1 MPTEKHTRI
10 SQQEREVIELAHRNG
25 VLRSRDLAELGIP
38 RSTLSRLV
46 EKGAL
51 QRISR
56 GLYRVIEVEG
66 TEHQTLAEV
75 AKAHPR
81 AVVCL
86 LSALLFHDLTTQL
99 PRRVW
104 IAVENKT
111 WAPRQ
116 GSVKLEV
123 VWLTG
128 AAFSEGIELHD
139 VGGVPVKVYSPAK
152 TVADCFKFRSRIGSD
167 VAVEALR
174 EAVREKRTTPAEIM
188 RYAKICRVGTVIRP
202 YMEALI

>member
-1 MPTEKHTRI
+1 MNKHTHLSR
-10 SQQEREVIELAHRNG
+10 QEREVLELAYRNG
-25 VLRSRDLAELGIP
+25 VLRPRDLAELGYP

-46 EKGAL
+46 EKGVL
-51 QRISR
+51 QRVSR
-56 GLYRVIEVEG
+56 GLYCVIDVEA

-99 PRRVW
+99 PRKVW
-104 IAVENKT
+104 LAVENKT

-116 GSVKLEV
+116 EPVKLEV

-128 AAFSEGIELHD
+128 KAFSEGIETHD
-139 VGGVPVKVYSPAK
+139 VGGVSVRVYSPAK
-152 TVADCFKFRSRIGSD
+152 TVADCFKFRNRVGSD

-174 EAVREKRTTPAEIM
+174 ETLREKKATPAEIM
-188 RYAKICRVGTVIRP
+188 KYAKICRVETVIRP